1 VSSAE
6 RRAGGPRPGDGPP
19 QARGP
24 SGGRRG
30 LKLDPEGWFGI
41 AHEEWLDPAHTAL
54 LVIDMQNYDANRDWA
69 LIGARG
75 SGTPQR
81 SRRYY
86 YDRIEGAV
94 IPAIRRLLAGFRAR
108 GLPVVH
114 ALFASP
120 NPGAPEMPPLWR
132 LRFEQ
137 HAEDSGRSY
146 VPEVGRPEMRIL
158 AEVEPQPEEPVLAKV
173 TGSAFLSTPLH
184 DLFRYRGIRSF
195 VACGVWL
202 NSCVEDTI
210 RTGCDLGYLP
220 TLAED
225 AAAAPDQAF
234 HEAAVRVLGQ
244 MYCQV
249 RPSHWILERLGA
261 APGAAAATP

>member
-1 VSSAE
+1 MSSAE
-6 RRAGGPRPGDGPP
+6 GRPAGRPP
-19 QARGP
+19 A
-24 SGGRRG
+24 GRRHG
-30 LKLDPEGWFGI
+30 LRLDPEGWFGI
-41 AHEEWLDPAHTAL
+41 AQEEWLLPEHTAL

-69 LIGARG
+69 LIGTRG
-75 SGTPQR
+75 TGTPAE
-81 SRRYY
+81 STEYY
-86 YDRIEGAV
+86 YHRIEGTV
-94 IPAIRRLLAGFRAR
+94 IPAIQRLLSGFRAR

-120 NPGAPEMPPLWR
+120 HPGAPEMPPLWR

-146 VPEVGRPEMRIL
+146 VPEVGRAEMRIL
-158 AEVEPQPEEPVLAKV
+158 AELEPLPGEPVLPKV

-184 DLFRYRGIRSF
+184 DLLRYRGVRSF

-210 RTGCDLGYLP
+210 RTGADLGYLP

-225 AAAAPDQAF
+225 AAAAPDRSF

-249 RPSHWILERLGA
+249 RESDWILARLGA
-261 APGAAAATP
+261 ATP

>member
-1 VSSAE
+1 L
-6 RRAGGPRPGDGPP
+6 
-19 QARGP
+19 Q
-24 SGGRRG
+24 
-30 LKLDPEGWFGI
+30 LDPEGWFGI
-41 AHEEWLDPAHTAL
+41 AHQEWLAPSHTAL
-54 LVIDMQNYDANRDWA
+54 LIIDMQNYDANRDWA
-69 LIGARG
+69 LIGTRG
-75 SGTPQR
+75 TGTAAA
-81 SRRYY
+81 SARYY
-86 YDRIEGAV
+86 YDRIEGKV
-94 IPAIRRLLAGFRAR
+94 VPAIRRLLAGFRSLGA
-108 GLPVVH
+108 LVVH

-120 NPGAPEMPPLWR
+120 HPGAPEMPPLWR

-146 VPEVGRPEMRIL
+146 LPEVGRPEMRIL
-158 AEVEPQPEEPVLAKV
+158 AALEPLPGEPVLAKV
-173 TGSAFLSTPLH
+173 TGSVFLSTPLH

-225 AAAAPDQAF
+225 AAAAPDEAF
-234 HEAAVRVLGQ
+234 HQAAVRVLGE

-249 RPSHWILERLGA
+249 RASDWILRQLE
-261 APGAAAATP
+261 APTP

>member
-1 VSSAE
+1 MKAH
-6 RRAGGPRPGDGPP
+6 
-19 QARGP
+19 
-24 SGGRRG
+24 G
-30 LKLDPEGWFGI
+30 LRLDPQGWFGI
-41 AHEEWLDPAHTAL
+41 AHEEWLDPRCTAL
-54 LVIDMQNYDANRDWA
+54 LVIDMQNYDANRQWA
-69 LIGARG
+69 LIGTRG
-75 SGTPQR
+75 TGTPA
-81 SRRYY
+81 SSADYY
-86 YDRIEGAV
+86 YDRIEGTV
-94 IPAIRRLLAGFRAR
+94 VPAIRRLLTSFRER

-137 HAEDSGRSY
+137 HAQDSGRAY
-146 VPEVGRPEMRIL
+146 VPEVGRPEMAIL
-158 AEVEPQPEEPVLAKV
+158 GALAPLPGEPVLAKV
-173 TGSAFLSTPLH
+173 TGSAFLSTGLH
-184 DLFRYRGIRSF
+184 DLFRYRGVRSF

-225 AAAAPDQAF
+225 AAAAPDPEYHA
-234 HEAAVRVLGQ
+234 AAVRVLGQ

-249 RPSHWILERLGA
+249 RDTDWILEKLTRRN
-261 APGAAAATP
+261 PPR